1 MIVVAGEALVDLVI
15 DTHGAVVA
23 KLGGGP
29 YNVARTLGRLDQQV
43 TFLGAISN
51 DRFGTQ
57 LFDQLAADG
66 VRADAI
72 VRTELPTTLA
82 AAELDG
88 QGSAIYRFY
97 LQGTSAP
104 SLAEVPAALA
114 APDAVQVG
122 TLGLA
127 LQPMASTL
135 IRYVRS
141 LPSTTLVMVDPNCRT
156 GVISHRDA
164 YVRRVDE
171 ACERADVVK
180 VSSDDAEFL
189 APGVPP
195 LDYARSL
202 VAQGVAVVLVT
213 LGPAGTWV
221 VMASSEELVPTTPI
235 TVADTIGAGDSF
247 CGGFLAWWVH
257 NGFGRADLADLA
269 VVAEAT
275 SAAQEVAAITCQ
287 RVGAQPPRRAEL
299 SERWQRFDAR

>member
-15 DTHGAVVA
+15 DTQGAVVA

-43 TFLGAISN
+43 TFLGALSN

-57 LFDQLAADG
+57 LFAQLAADG
-66 VRADAI
+66 VRGDAI

-82 AAELDG
+82 AAELDEHG
-88 QGSAIYRFY
+88 AATYHFY

-104 SLAEVPAALA
+104 SLCEVSAAVA
-114 APDAVQVG
+114 APAAVQVG
-122 TLGLA
+122 TLGLV
-127 LQPMASTL
+127 LEPMASTL
-135 IRYVRS
+135 IDYVRS
-141 LPSTTLVMVDPNCRT
+141 LPTTTLVMVDPNCRL
-156 GVISHRDA
+156 GVISDRDA
-164 YVRRVDE
+164 YVRRVNE
-171 ACERADVVK
+171 ASERADVVK
-180 VSSDDAEFL
+180 ISNDDVDYL

-202 VAQGVAVVLVT
+202 VDQGVGVVLLT
-213 LGPAGTWV
+213 LGAEGTWV
-221 VMASSEELVPTTPI
+221 ITAGGEELLPTTPI

-257 NGFGRADLADLA
+257 NGFGRAELTDFSL
-269 VVAEAT
+269 VVTAT

-287 RVGAQPPRRAEL
+287 RVGAQPPLRAEL
-299 SERWQRFDAR
+299 SERWQQFATA